1 MAQNHISDP
10 IFLSSEIIEK
20 ESLYSKYK
28 IYIDFLLDFELIDIE
43 TAVLSL
49 TIIRKNLGLQYVI
62 TNDYINSLDLIT
74 LKSD

>member
-1 MAQNHISDP
+1 MAQNHISYP

-28 IYIDFLLDFELIDIE
+28 IYIDFLLGFELIDIE